1 MKQVS
6 YQVPMHCTYI
16 TTEAMT
22 TAYHTVPMY
31 ALGVSKNLMFVAHT
45 INVG

>member
-22 TAYHTVPMY
+22 TAYHTVPIY
-31 ALGVSKNLMFVAHT
+31 VSDVNNNLMFVAHT
-45 INVG
+45 INME